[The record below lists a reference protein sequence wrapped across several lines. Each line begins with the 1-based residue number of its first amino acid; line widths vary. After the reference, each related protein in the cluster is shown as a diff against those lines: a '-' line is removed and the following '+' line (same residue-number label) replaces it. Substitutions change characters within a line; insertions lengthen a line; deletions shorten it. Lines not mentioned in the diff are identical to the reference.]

1 VLALLDFTP
10 DGIGKPTPSVAGGY
24 RDDVAVFVKRK
35 FDGGTRVAERIRIA
49 APRPLAR

>member
-10 DGIGKPTPSVAGGY
+10 DGNGKPTPSVAGGY
-24 RDDVAVFVKRK
+24 RDDVAVFVKHK
-35 FDGGTRVAERIRIA
+35 FGGGTRVAERIRIA